1 MRTLTLNEIFHLH
14 NQLIQTSGGDQGIR
28 DIGGLESAIAQPR
41 MTFDG
46 EDLYPTIVEKA
57 VALGFSIIKNHPFID
72 GNKRTGYAAMEVF
85 LVLNGFEID
94 ASVNEQETV
103 ILETASG
110 EFNRGDLESWVNS
123 HLMKLRTG

>member
-1 MRTLTLNEIFHLH
+1 MRTLTLSEILNLH
-14 NQLIQTSGGDQGIR
+14 QQLIKTSGGDQGIR

-110 EFNRGDLESWVNS
+110 ELNRGDLESWVNS